1 MGEEMEKEQEKI
13 EKSHP
18 FVSDSVSRLM
28 LKLLELPTG
37 VLRSHQDAHVG
48 MIPIIPVQVSPFGC
62 TVI

>member
-1 MGEEMEKEQEKI
+1 MKKEKEKRRK

-18 FVSDSVSRLM
+18 FVSDFVSQLM
-28 LKLLELPTG
+28 LKLLELPID
-37 VLRSHQDAHVG
+37 VLSSHQDAHVG